1 MRSISLLTFCL
12 IIGFSSASTPCQ
24 DFEKYFELKAEKYKE
39 PEGEYVGVSPAI
51 KDNAPDNVGK
61 FITSHPRRFR
71 YLLANNSKFQGLDS
85 LYPDVMKMNKL
96 YIDSIRADKK
106 FVAAFQNLTVPVT
119 SKTFKRET
127 YRKKELMQV
136 ASRFFFCDTVRPD
149 KSIGSHICIALN
161 GLKEAQFEKDYTI
174 LEAFCFEAIF
184 EAIDQKRPARTKF
197 VENFLAYIE
206 EISNKEK
213 QNISSS
219 DSYLRN
225 VRLAVFERMQTDD
238 ELKNVLLEYF
248 QKNKENLSFN
258 ILD

>member
-1 MRSISLLTFCL
+1 
-12 IIGFSSASTPCQ
+12 
-24 DFEKYFELKAEKYKE
+24 
-39 PEGEYVGVSPAI
+39 
-51 KDNAPDNVGK
+51 
-61 FITSHPRRFR
+61 
-71 YLLANNSKFQGLDS
+71 
-85 LYPDVMKMNKL
+85 
-96 YIDSIRADKK
+96 
-106 FVAAFQNLTVPVT
+106 
-119 SKTFKRET
+119 
-127 YRKKELMQV
+127 MQV